1 LKPSLLL
8 LGALLLPGCIGYW
21 LIRRSVT
28 SESADTSASAQ
39 PLDTV
44 ELDRVFATEL
54 GDEDDTLTIGFI
66 DDFNRIDNFINRN
79 SELWSRDDGPLDST
93 IDLANELMTEATIE
107 ATIDA
112 AGTQTIRPAA

>member
-8 LGALLLPGCIGYW
+8 LGGLLIPGCIGYW

-28 SESADTSASAQ
+28 SEAADTSASTQ

-54 GDEDDTLTIGFI
+54 GDGDDTLTIGFI

-79 SELWSRDDGPLDST
+79 SELWLRDDDPLDST
-93 IDLANELMTEATIE
+93 IDMADELMTEATIE
-107 ATIDA
+107 APTDA
-112 AGTQTIRPAA
+112 ADTQTIRSAA